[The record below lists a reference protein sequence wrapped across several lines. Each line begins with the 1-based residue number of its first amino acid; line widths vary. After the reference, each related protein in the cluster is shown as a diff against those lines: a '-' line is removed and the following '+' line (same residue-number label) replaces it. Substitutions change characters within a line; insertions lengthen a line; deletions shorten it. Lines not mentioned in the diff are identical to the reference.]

1 MNYLHFFLSLL
12 CLVFFASDFLRARKY
27 LPSRVSTMPREWFA
41 CFYGRSVPL
50 PGDAWK
56 ENWMGVTRVSSPEH
70 TLGWAWQCSWRGL
83 FAHCKAHKLRRMKSG
98 LVLFVIPVFLLTWV
112 SGTEEALILCIGTGS
127 KTKLSHLHIRIVWRR
142 LGCKLFSLLV
152 LRTIYINFNVSRVSA
167 LKFPNESIPE
177 ELS

>member
-1 MNYLHFFLSLL
+1 
-12 CLVFFASDFLRARKY
+12 
-27 LPSRVSTMPREWFA
+27 
-41 CFYGRSVPL
+41 
-50 PGDAWK
+50 
-56 ENWMGVTRVSSPEH
+56 
-70 TLGWAWQCSWRGL
+70 
-83 FAHCKAHKLRRMKSG
+83 MKSG

-112 SGTEEALILCIGTGS
+112 SGTEEALVLCIGTGS